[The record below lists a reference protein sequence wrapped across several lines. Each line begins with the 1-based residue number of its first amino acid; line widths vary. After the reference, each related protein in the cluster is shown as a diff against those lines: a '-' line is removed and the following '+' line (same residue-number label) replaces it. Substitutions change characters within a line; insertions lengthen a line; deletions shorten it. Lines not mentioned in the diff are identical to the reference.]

1 MSDWNAKII
10 EEFRGNDGKVGGGFE
25 GAPMVLVH
33 HKGRKTGRDN
43 LIPLVYLPDDSDPD
57 TIYVFASKGGHPA
70 HPDWYRNL
78 IAAGQAEVERGTE
91 RYAVRVRELEGDARD
106 RIFAEQVARM
116 PGFGEYEEKT
126 RGIRKIPVI
135 ALTRA

>member
-10 EEFRGNDGKVGGGFE
+10 EEFRDNEGNVGGGFK
-25 GAPMVLVH
+25 GAPMVLLH

-43 LIPLVYLPDDSDPD
+43 VNPLVYLPDDADPD

-78 IAAGQAEVERGTE
+78 IAAGQAEVERGAE
-91 RYAVRVRELEGDARD
+91 RYAVRVNELEGAARD

-126 RGIRKIPVI
+126 KGLRTIPVI